1 MPLQLGLGHALSK
14 CCLICLSFHFSFH
27 ETWQQHWL
35 HNMLWLGLFSICP
48 LQHCWLPFHT
58 MTSQRLVAF
67 VVESIHYWIL
77 SRLSFEEVGGKPIQG
92 ARVILLQTLPDWPS
106 HLLFSRDFLL
116 SSFQRCVTIF
126 CTYPRKHPLLTLSR
140 SGPSCISLKT
150 MTKTF
155 PPFRLIVPKILDS
168 ITLTQKAGFRN
179 ENCSCRN
186 CDLWAF
192 GRTLLFSCHQCTSTS
207 AKSRQEWSS
216 NQTQSEPLILNRTV
230 QCASSLNWIKLAA
243 VRLRNKSCSSLK
255 LWLMGFRLHP
265 PVSVEVQ
272 VQKCKVRQGV
282 AGPWYQTISTVTH
295 REMHLVYWRK
305 TKMSG

>member
-1 MPLQLGLGHALSK
+1 MKPPGGLISV
-14 CCLICLSFHFSFH
+14 S
-27 ETWQQHWL
+27 
-35 HNMLWLGLFSICP
+35 WLGLKYSDTDLHACHTEDFTGSIPAQSCELILWGKSRLRHNASPAGAGTCSFKMLPYMPVFSLLFPWNLTTALIAQYVMAWLVYICL
-48 LQHCWLPFHT
+48 LQHRWLPFHT

-92 ARVILLQTLPDWPS
+92 AKVILLQTLPDWPS

-155 PPFRLIVPKILDS
+155 PPFKLIVPKILDL

-207 AKSRQEWSS
+207 AKSCKEWSS
-216 NQTQSEPLILNRTV
+216 NQTQSEPLNRTV
-230 QCASSLNWIKLAA
+230 QCLNWIKLAA
-243 VRLRNKSCSSLK
+243 VRLRNKSWDAFGLLK
-255 LWLMGFRLHP
+255 
-265 PVSVEVQ
+265 
-272 VQKCKVRQGV
+272 KD
-282 AGPWYQTISTVTH
+282 
-295 REMHLVYWRK
+295 
-305 TKMSG
+305 